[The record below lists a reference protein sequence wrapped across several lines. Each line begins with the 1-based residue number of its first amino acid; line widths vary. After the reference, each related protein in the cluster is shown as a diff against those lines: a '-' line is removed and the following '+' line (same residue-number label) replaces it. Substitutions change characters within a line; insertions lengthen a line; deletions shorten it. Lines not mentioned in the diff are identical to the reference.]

1 MAGLREASVEKTE
14 LREVVQAARNGHL
27 EAFARLVRIYHG
39 PVLGVCT
46 GYVRDRWAAEDL
58 AQETF
63 LRAYTH
69 IGSVRNGESFW
80 PWLRQIARTTCLMA
94 LRRGDSAPTEPAES
108 EAAEW
113 AGGGD
118 GGTGPLFLRDLI
130 HRLLAS
136 LPEDQRVPLLL
147 HYFLGK
153 PYREIA
159 GLLGLPE
166 NLVRSRL
173 FEGRRRLRRDLQKE
187 AEAVLRQSGPGQE
200 QIDALVARCTTSAC
214 RCGRVL
220 LEP

>member
-1 MAGLREASVEKTE
+1 MQETE
-14 LREVVQAARNGHL
+14 LREVVQAARDGHL
-27 EAFARLVRIYHG
+27 EAFTRLVRTYYG
-39 PVLGVCT
+39 PVLDVCT

-80 PWLRQIARTTCLMA
+80 PWLRQIARTTCLMS
-94 LRRGDSAPTEPAES
+94 LRRSDSTLTEAES
-108 EAAEW
+108 EAPGSAVGHVGE
-113 AGGGD
+113 
-118 GGTGPLFLRDLI
+118 TGPLYLRDLI

-147 HYFLGK
+147 HYFLGR

-159 GLLGLPE
+159 GLLDLPE

-173 FEGRRRLRRDLQKE
+173 FEGRQRLRRDLQKE
-187 AEAVLRQSGPGQE
+187 AEAVLRQSGPGQDE
-200 QIDALVARCTTSAC
+200 VDAFVARCSTSAC

>member
-1 MAGLREASVEKTE
+1 MAGLMKASVEETE
-14 LREVVQAARNGHL
+14 LREVIQAARDGHP

-58 AQETF
+58 AQEAF

-69 IGSVRNGESFW
+69 IDSLRNGESFW

-94 LRRGDSAPTEPAES
+94 LRRVDSAPTEAAGSEVAES
-108 EAAEW
+108 P
-113 AGGGD
+113 GGGD
-118 GGTGPLFLRDLI
+118 GGTGPLFLRDLL
-130 HRLLAS
+130 HRLLAA

-147 HYFLGK
+147 HYFHGM

-159 GLLGLPE
+159 GLLDLPE

-173 FEGRRRLRRDLQKE
+173 FEGRRRLRGALQKE
-187 AEAVLRQSGPGQE
+187 AEAVLRQSGPRQE
-200 QIDALVARCTTSAC
+200 EIDALVARCTTSAC
-214 RCGRVL
+214 RCGRIL

>member
-1 MAGLREASVEKTE
+1 M
-14 LREVVQAARNGHL
+14 
-27 EAFARLVRIYHG
+27 
-39 PVLGVCT
+39 CT

-63 LRAYTH
+63 LHAYTH

-80 PWLRQIARTTCLMA
+80 PWLHEIARTTCLMA
-94 LRRGDSAPTEPAES
+94 LRRGDCTRTEPAES

-113 AGGGD
+113 AGGRE
-118 GGTGPLFLRDLI
+118 GGTGPLFLRDLV

-153 PYREIA
+153 PYREITC
-159 GLLGLPE
+159 LLGLPE

-187 AEAVLRQSGPGQE
+187 AEALLRQSGPGQE
-200 QIDALVARCTTSAC
+200 EIDALVARCTASAC
-214 RCGRVL
+214 GCGRVL